1 MIWIVFKRINE
12 KSKLEIPE
20 FVFPVQFTIE
30 NGSGLYKV
38 NKWRG
43 GEGSWWQVGYHVQ
56 WPLKPER
63 TTVLSGKGLK
73 FRSSYRELV
82 IPFS

>member
-43 GEGSWWQVGYHVQ
+43 GEGW
-56 WPLKPER
+56 
-63 TTVLSGKGLK
+63 LSCPVTFETGKDYGTIGK
-73 FRSSYRELV
+73 RV
-82 IPFS
+82 KV

>member
-1 MIWIVFKRINE
+1 MNDIITDHFILNMIWIVFKRINE

-43 GEGSWWQVGYHVQ
+43 GEGSWWQG
-56 WPLKPER
+56 W
-63 TTVLSGKGLK
+63 LSCPVTFETGKDYGTIGK
-73 FRSSYRELV
+73 RV
-82 IPFS
+82 KV